1 MKDILLYGKRKG
13 DKYEDLIAQ
22 CPSVEYAERLKT
34 IARERWGFIE
44 FRIAVIDMTTP
55 PDFAGTVNI

>member
-1 MKDILLYGKRKG
+1 MKDILLYGKKKG

-22 CPSVEYAERLKT
+22 CPNVEYAERLKPL
-34 IARERWGFIE
+34 ARDRLGYVE
-44 FRIAVIDMTTP
+44 FRIAIIDMTTP